1 VQNQLTRGRIDVPTN
16 VISGSVFA
24 IAIGRAMGLLRE
36 QIMVIASGAFL
47 HDIGKIAVPDPIVL
61 KQGVLA
67 PDEAAVRQQHCWR
80 GYAML
85 HQNPVP
91 RRTR

>member
-1 VQNQLTRGRIDVPTN
+1 
-16 VISGSVFA
+16 
-24 IAIGRAMGLLRE
+24 MGLLRE

-80 GYAML
+80 GYAITSDL
-85 HQNPVP
+85 PY
-91 RRTR
+91 RKARTISEARKEMQVARHRPFSIVRG